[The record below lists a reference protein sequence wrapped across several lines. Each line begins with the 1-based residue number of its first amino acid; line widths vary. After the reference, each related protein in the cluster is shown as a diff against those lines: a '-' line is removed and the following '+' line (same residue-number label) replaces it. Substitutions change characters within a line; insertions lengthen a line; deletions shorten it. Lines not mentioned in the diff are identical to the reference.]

1 MRAFGFLA
9 ILLALVIVAIVA
21 KNQLMATRQAS
32 PSAASQAAS
41 QAGVAAPTV
50 NNAAD
55 ARRVQ
60 DQVKDDVNRMMQD
73 RASQV
78 ERGMGEADKP

>member
-1 MRAFGFLA
+1 MRALGFLS
-9 ILLALVIVAIVA
+9 ILLALVIVAVVA
-21 KNQLMATRQAS
+21 KNQLMATRQAA
-32 PSAASQAAS
+32 PSASSQAAS
-41 QAGVAAPTV
+41 QAGVVPPTV
-50 NNAAD
+50 GNAAD